1 MEQCYRKSYKEVL
14 SIKIYS
20 KSGAKMEH
28 NKNFRSISIRADLI
42 ADVERFIQKSKMYRS
57 IAEFVSEAIRLRLL
71 ELRGTE
77 KIVAET
83 VEVAAE

>member
-1 MEQCYRKSYKEVL
+1 
-14 SIKIYS
+14 
-20 KSGAKMEH
+20 MEH

-77 KIVAET
+77 KIVAKT